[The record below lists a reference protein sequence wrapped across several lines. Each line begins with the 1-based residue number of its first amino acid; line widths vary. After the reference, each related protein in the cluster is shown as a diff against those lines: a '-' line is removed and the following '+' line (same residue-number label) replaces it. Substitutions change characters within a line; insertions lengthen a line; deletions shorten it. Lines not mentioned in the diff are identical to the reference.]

1 MAKTRVS
8 HLAKEF
14 NMNVKDLILR
24 LREIDIEVENY
35 LSSIEAADLARA
47 REMLAKA
54 VPLVEEQRVASNVK
68 RRRTLAPSKPAAA
81 ARPAAPAAAATP
93 AKGAG
98 QTAMPAARAAS
109 LGAES
114 AAAAKTEGAAAA
126 KPGGALLPTVKRRR
140 AAEKPARIV
149 SLPEAPKP
157 TAVEAAPPLSQAQ
170 AEAPGLAE
178 AAMPSPVAAETAPRE
193 AASAAAAP
201 VHLEIVPPPTPET
214 AATVAEAAPVATPEE
229 PDQEPATVA
238 AAAPA
243 EPAVETTAAKTP
255 DTSAALKRQRAKK
268 AKKDTPARIISLPDA
283 EEKPAAEKAAA
294 AKTAE
299 APARRAPRVVEVA
312 KVREEKVAAPV
323 EKEEKK
329 PKVKKKRAKKPGL
342 AEDEAAKKAFRK
354 KEIREGIELYAGKEA
369 EVGVLPRKKGVKKT
383 VRKMA
388 KTELTVPKAIKRRIK
403 VGESITVGELAKKMG
418 IKFSDLAKKLMGL
431 GIMATINHPLDYDS
445 AVLVASEFGY
455 EAERSVL
462 QEEDIL
468 GLPSLEEGELRPRP
482 PVVTI
487 MGHVD
492 HGKTSLLD
500 AIRKSHIIEHEAGG
514 ITQHIGAYH
523 VTLDNGEV
531 VFLDTPGHEAFTAM
545 RARGAQVTDIVVLVV
560 AADDGVMPQTLEAIN
575 HARAANVPLV
585 VAVNKIDKPD
595 ANPDRVKRELADR
608 GVVPEEWGG
617 DVQFAE
623 ISAKKII
630 GIDALLEKILLQAEI
645 LELSARVDSMA
656 RGRIIEAKLDKGR
669 GAVGTVLIQSGTLK
683 TGDVF
688 VCGLEYGRVRAM
700 FNDRGERVEQATP
713 SIPVEVQGFSGVPQ
727 AGDEFIVLENERVAK
742 QVAQMRQQKQREAAM
757 AKLSKVTLEK
767 LYERFQ
773 EGTVKELNLILKADV
788 QGSIEALTQALSEL
802 GSKDIKVN
810 IIHTG
815 AGEITETDIML
826 ASASNAIVIGFNVR
840 ANPKAQSLAEQE
852 QVDVRFYDIIYNLVS
867 DVHSALEGLLE
878 PVFEEQPL
886 GKVEIRQIFT
896 ISKVGTIAGSF
907 VQEGKVERNALVRV
921 KRQDK
926 VIYEGRIASLKRFKD
941 DVKEV
946 LAGYE
951 CGIGLDKFNELQA
964 GDILEVYQ
972 LREVKPQLEPVAAAK
987 PTD

>member
-1 MAKTRVS
+1 
-8 HLAKEF
+8 
-14 NMNVKDLILR
+14 
-24 LREIDIEVENY
+24 
-35 LSSIEAADLARA
+35 
-47 REMLAKA
+47 
-54 VPLVEEQRVASNVK
+54 
-68 RRRTLAPSKPAAA
+68 
-81 ARPAAPAAAATP
+81 
-93 AKGAG
+93 
-98 QTAMPAARAAS
+98 
-109 LGAES
+109 
-114 AAAAKTEGAAAA
+114 
-126 KPGGALLPTVKRRR
+126 RR
-140 AAEKPARIV
+140 AVEKPARIIA
-149 SLPEAPKP
+149 LPETPKP
-157 TAVEAAPPLSQAQ
+157 AVR
-170 AEAPGLAE
+170 
-178 AAMPSPVAAETAPRE
+178 PSPPVEHEPAPSPE
-193 AASAAAAP
+193 PA
-201 VHLEIVPPPTPET
+201 PTPEPT
-214 AATVAEAAPVATPEE
+214 PVLTTVAPAAEAAPLAMPPQAVPEAPTAPTPVAPV
-229 PDQEPATVA
+229 VA
-238 AAAPA
+238 AEPGGAEVAVAPETGGVAEVAAPTPT
-243 EPAVETTAAKTP
+243 EPKTP

-268 AKKDTPARIISLPDA
+268 AKKETPARIISLPTPQ
-283 EEKPAAEKAAA
+283 EKQAAEIEAAAPA
-294 AKTAE
+294 AKTA
-299 APARRAPRVVEVA
+299 ATPARRPTRVIEVV
-312 KVREEKVAAPV
+312 KTREEKVVPAL

-329 PKVKKKRAKKPGL
+329 AKVKKKRAKKPGA
-342 AEDEAAKKAFRK
+342 AEEDAAKKAFRK

-369 EVGVLPRKKGVKKT
+369 ETGILPRKKGVKKT
-383 VRKMA
+383 VRKMG

-418 IKFSDLAKKLMGL
+418 IKFNELAKKLMGL
-431 GIMATINHPLDYDS
+431 GIMATINHPLDYES
-445 AVLVASEFGY
+445 AVLVANEFGY

-468 GLPSLEEGELRPRP
+468 GLAAPEVGELRERP

-523 VTLDNGEV
+523 VSLDHGEV

-595 ANPDRVKRELADR
+595 ANPDRVKRELAER

-623 ISAKKII
+623 ISAKKLI
-630 GIDALLEKILLQAEI
+630 GIDDLLEKILLQAEI

-773 EGTVKELNLILKADV
+773 EGMVKELNLILKADV
-788 QGSIEALTQALSEL
+788 QGSIEALTQALSDL
-802 GSKDIKVN
+802 GTKDIKVN

-815 AGEITETDIML
+815 AGEISETDIML

-840 ANPKAQSLAEQE
+840 ANPKAQALAEQE
-852 QVDVRFYDIIYNLVS
+852 QVDVRFYDIIYNLVN
-867 DVHSALEGLLE
+867 DVHSALEGMLE
-878 PVFEEQPL
+878 PVFEERPV

-896 ISKVGTIAGSF
+896 ISKIGTIAGSY
-907 VQEGKVERNALVRV
+907 VLEGKVERNSLVRV

-926 VIYEGRIASLKRFKD
+926 VIYEGKIASLKRFKD

-972 LREVKPQLEPVAAAK
+972 LEEVKPQLEPVAAK
-987 PTD
+987 PTE

>member
-14 NMNVKDLILR
+14 KIDVKELILR
-24 LREIDIEVENY
+24 LREINIEVENY
-35 LSSIEAADLARA
+35 LSSIEAADLDRA

-54 VPLVEEQRVASNVK
+54 IPLVEEQRVGSNVK
-68 RRRTLAPSKPAAA
+68 RRRALPRSKPV
-81 ARPAAPAAAATP
+81 
-93 AKGAG
+93 
-98 QTAMPAARAAS
+98 
-109 LGAES
+109 
-114 AAAAKTEGAAAA
+114 AAAKTSATAATPVSAKTDADQILQAPQAAAYQA
-126 KPGGALLPTVKRRR
+126 ETSAPINKSGLPLTPTVKRRR
-140 AAEKPARIV
+140 LADKPARIIA
-149 SLPEAPKP
+149 LPETPKP
-157 TAVEAAPPLSQAQ
+157 VVASAPQPQPEPTPPSVPTPILATVPPLAESESPAEPSLLTPAGPEVEALTTV
-170 AEAPGLAE
+170 AEVQG
-178 AAMPSPVAAETAPRE
+178 AAETSTQAE
-193 AASAAAAP
+193 SLAAP
-201 VHLEIVPPPTPET
+201 EI
-214 AATVAEAAPVATPEE
+214 A
-229 PDQEPATVA
+229 Q
-238 AAAPA
+238 APA
-243 EPAVETTAAKTP
+243 EAKTP
-255 DTSAALKRQRAKK
+255 DTSSALKRQRAKK
-268 AKKDTPARIISLPDA
+268 AKKDTPARIISLPVP
-283 EEKPAAEKAAA
+283 EEKPAVE
-294 AKTAE
+294 TART
-299 APARRAPRVVEVA
+299 PARRPPRVVEVV
-312 KVREEKVAAPV
+312 KEEKAVPAP

-329 PKVKKKRAKKPGL
+329 VKPKRKRAKKPG
-342 AEDEAAKKAFRK
+342 AVEEDTSKKAFRK

-369 EVGVLPRKKGVKKT
+369 EVGVLPRKKGMKKT
-383 VRKMA
+383 VRKMG

-418 IKFSDLAKKLMGL
+418 IKFSELARKLMAL
-431 GIMATINHPLDYDS
+431 GIMATINQPLDYDS

-468 GLPSLEEGELRPRP
+468 GLAGPEEGERRERP

-523 VTLDNGEV
+523 VALDRGEV

-595 ANPDRVKRELADR
+595 ANPDRVKRELAER

-623 ISAKKII
+623 ISAKKLI
-630 GIDALLEKILLQAEI
+630 GIDDLLEKILLQAEI
-645 LELSARVDSMA
+645 LELTARVDSMA

-683 TGDVF
+683 AGDVF
-688 VCGLEYGRVRAM
+688 VCGLEFGRVRAM

-773 EGTVKELNLILKADV
+773 EGMVKELNLILKADV
-788 QGSIEALTQALSEL
+788 QGSIEALTQALTEL
-802 GSKDIKVN
+802 GSKEIKVN

-826 ASASNAIVIGFNVR
+826 ASASNAIIIGFNVR
-840 ANPKAQSLAEQE
+840 ANPKAQTLAEQE
-852 QVDVRFYDIIYNLVS
+852 QVDVRFYDIIYNLVN
-867 DVHSALEGLLE
+867 DVHSALEGMLE
-878 PVFEEQPL
+878 PVFEERPL

-896 ISKVGTIAGSF
+896 ISKIGTIAGSY
-907 VQEGKVERNALVRV
+907 VLEGKVERNALVRV

-926 VIYEGRIASLKRFKD
+926 VIYEGKIGSLKRFKD

-972 LREVKPQLEPVAAAK
+972 LEEVKPHLEPVSARPAE
-987 PTD
+987 